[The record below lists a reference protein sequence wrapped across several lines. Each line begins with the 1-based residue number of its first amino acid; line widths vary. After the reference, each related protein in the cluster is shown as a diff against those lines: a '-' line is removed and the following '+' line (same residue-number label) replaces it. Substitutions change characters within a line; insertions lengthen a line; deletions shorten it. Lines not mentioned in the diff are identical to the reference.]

1 MVTEVLAGQQLKKLG
16 LELIFRVGLE
26 ISLKININSKQ
37 TNLFPGGRGASPPH
51 PPALTSVNSDITSGP
66 GRLVASELILNEQLK
81 LLGLVAYAEPQ
92 ARRRASAASRAA
104 KRRGELP
111 KPVA

>member
-37 TNLFPGGRGASPPH
+37 TNLFPGGRGPSPPH
-51 PPALTSVNSDITSGP
+51 PPALTSDNSDITSGP
-66 GRLVASELILNEQLK
+66 WRLVASVLILSEQLRQ
-81 LLGLVAYAEPQ
+81 LGLEISLKITINSKQTHIFP
-92 ARRRASAASRAA
+92 
-104 KRRGELP
+104 GGP
-111 KPVA
+111 GG